1 MTHAIV
7 STVSSL
13 VYEGNIDSAERALAT
28 VADAEGDYAL
38 ARVIDEMPSRDV
50 VAILR
55 EHDSSRSSIISE
67 LISPKAFLAAVVLE
81 REYRERNHE
90 SLKGMINSV
99 VFADEDRTDEF
110 IESLGSTADGV
121 SALAD
126 YFSERHEEV
135 EYFFRNGTYSQLEG
149 DESAGI
155 PTSNADLDLGDPGD
169 YQRGEIVALREV
181 QDQDWRELSWR
192 LRCEHYEI
200 FREVLEVLRMR
211 HQRSLEVPVAPPKSA
226 QAQALDDDDDEDDVL

>member
-1 MTHAIV
+1 
-7 STVSSL
+7 
-13 VYEGNIDSAERALAT
+13 
-28 VADAEGDYAL
+28 
-38 ARVIDEMPSRDV
+38 
-50 VAILR
+50 
-55 EHDSSRSSIISE
+55 
-67 LISPKAFLAAVVLE
+67 
-81 REYRERNHE
+81 
-90 SLKGMINSV
+90 MINSV